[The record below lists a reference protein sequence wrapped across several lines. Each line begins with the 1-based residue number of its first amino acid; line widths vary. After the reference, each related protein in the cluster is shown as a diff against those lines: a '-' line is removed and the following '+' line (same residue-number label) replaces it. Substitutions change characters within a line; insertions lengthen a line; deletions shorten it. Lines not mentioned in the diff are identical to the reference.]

1 MVVRN
6 RQILENQVRLQKEI
20 DFIVKILLR
29 SFLLLD
35 KEQKQKLFLPGL
47 SWLVVEG

>member
-20 DFIVKILLR
+20 DFIVKNLLR
-29 SFLLLD
+29 SCLLY

-47 SWLVVEG
+47 SWLVV